1 MSYDHTSD
9 VVYLPFIY
17 DPCDLQSSFFGM
29 CFSLQGKEKQ
39 GSNAKVADIFLLYI
53 PKSLTIN
60 NTELT

>member
-1 MSYDHTSD
+1 MSYDHTRD
-9 VVYLPFIY
+9 VVYLPSIY
-17 DPCDLQSSFFGM
+17 DPVTWKFFSGI